1 MSGHTTSTIFLTTS
15 VTIVVIAVAMARVIA
30 ARSGPLPESG
40 AGLAAMRLVT
50 LFCSRGRWIRL
61 RITAQISL
69 LGAMLAPLLGAQL
82 APAGTRPRQLLPMA
96 TIGKNIS
103 LPSLPLQKLSV
114 QPETCRS
121 QCGGGQTHFGV

>member
-69 LGAMLAPLLGAQL
+69 LGAQL
-82 APAGTRPRQLLPMA
+82 APPGTRPRQLLPMA